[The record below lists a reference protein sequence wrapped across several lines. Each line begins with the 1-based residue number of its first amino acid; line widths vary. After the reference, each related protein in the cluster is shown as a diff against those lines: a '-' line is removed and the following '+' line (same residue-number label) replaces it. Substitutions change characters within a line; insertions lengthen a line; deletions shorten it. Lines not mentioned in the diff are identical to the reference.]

1 MIKIAKSTKKFMPK
15 SASSF
20 WMDES
25 LFDYNQRK
33 DDSGKDYLK
42 LAGYQRVIGNFVK
55 ILTNKNIP
63 VKFATK
69 GNSYTDGKRITI
81 SANVS
86 DKEFDVYVG
95 LALHEGSHILLSD
108 FEMLTTLPALIQV
121 DIKKELAYVSHIE
134 SRHEHNTVQYFT
146 HGYAKGIIKDI
157 INVIED
163 RRIDMYVYKN
173 APGYQLYY
181 KALYAKYFNAKEIDK
196 ALRSKKFR
204 TEDWESYMFRLI
216 NLTNPNTDL
225 KALKYLQAI
234 NDLIDLSNIGRLKN
248 TTEVYELAFKIF
260 WLVELSIKQPDS
272 NTVAVPKTNSTPP
285 ANSMQPI
292 PKDNLEEAIKS
303 VMDSLFDEES
313 NANDSD
319 ESIDDSVDMYEDDD
333 DLYTANETSEG
344 VEESFSAAE
353 EKKLQSAIEA
363 QKQFVDGEIKKAKL
377 SNTDAKMI
385 EAATES
391 ESITEDA
398 IVEEYSRYTN
408 DVSGIT
414 RSVPVLVVKNITP
427 AVIESSLYDHLF
439 TTSTWNVNNNL
450 KFIQAGISLGSKL
463 GKKMKIRNEERDTKF
478 TRLKAGT
485 IDKRLIASLGFGAE
499 AVFSK
504 MEQFRYKP
512 MYFHLSLDAS
522 GSMSGSRFD
531 KCIQLAAAISKA
543 AHMVGNIRVVIDLR
557 STTSRAVGDMPL
569 VATIY
574 DSSRDSLSK
583 MTYNLSHA
591 YCNST
596 TPEGL
601 CFDAILKDI
610 KKNALGTD
618 AIFFNLSDGEPAFNN
633 KLISYQENTAIMH
646 TKKQV
651 SKMIKSGVQVIS
663 YFISDYSSN
672 SRVSRNFETMYGK
685 DSQFINTSNIIE
697 LSRSINERMLKVC

>member
-1 MIKIAKSTKKFMPK
+1 MAVKIAKSTKKFMTK

-108 FEMLTTLPALIQV
+108 FEMLNTLPALIQA
-121 DIKKELAYVSHIE
+121 DIKKEHAYVSHIE
-134 SRHEHNTVQYFT
+134 SSVEHDTVQYFT

-204 TEDWESYMFRLI
+204 TENWESYMFRLI

-234 NDLIDLSNIGRLKN
+234 NDLIDLSNISRLKN

-260 WLVELSIKQPDS
+260 WLVELSLKQPDS

-313 NANDSD
+313 NANESD
-319 ESIDDSVDMYEDDD
+319 ESINDSVDIDEDDD
-333 DLYTANETSEG
+333 MYTASETSEG

-363 QKQFVDGEIKKAKL
+363 QKQFVDGEIKKSKL
-377 SNTDAKMI
+377 SNTDAKRI

-391 ESITEDA
+391 ESITENA
-398 IVEEYSRYTN
+398 IVEDYSRYTN
-408 DVSGIT
+408 DSSGIT
-414 RSVPVLVVKNITP
+414 KSVPVLVVKNITP
-427 AVIESSLYDHLF
+427 AVIESNLYDNLF
-439 TTSTWNVNNNL
+439 TTSTWMVNNNL
-450 KFIQAGISLGSKL
+450 KFIQAGISLGNKL

-504 MEQFRYKP
+504 LEQFRYKP

-557 STTSRAVGDMPL
+557 STTSIGDMPL
-569 VATIY
+569 VATVY
-574 DSSRDSLSK
+574 DSNRDPLSK
-583 MTYNLSHA
+583 MMYNLSHA
-591 YCNST
+591 CCAST

-633 KLISYQENTAIMH
+633 KLISYQANTAIMH

-651 SKMIKSGVQVIS
+651 AKMIKSGVQVIS

-672 SRVSRNFETMYGK
+672 SRISDNFEMMYGK